1 MKYGTDLTELQDMRT
16 RRRYRY
22 RHVEKQ
28 TAYDEISAE
37 ERSQLMA
44 LNARLKCLEEQYLPI
59 LNAKGQSLQ
68 ARVSDPADWMKYFNL
83 EFVLTLSL
91 RKDDP
96 EYDEADDNVVLVLR
110 ESGFD
115 YDEPDRVW
123 GFGITNIN
131 YCHLKETHEGE
142 HHCYLFHA
150 LAEHCDLDWRDLLR
164 IGELWVDVKI
174 NEQSGRLP
182 VCNLFE
188 VSEGAK

>member
-1 MKYGTDLTELQDMRT
+1 MKYDTVLNELRNIRA

-28 TAYDEISAE
+28 TAYDKISAE
-37 ERSQLMA
+37 GRSQLMA
-44 LNARLKCLEEQYLPI
+44 LNAQLKRLEEQYLPI
-59 LNAKGQSLQ
+59 LNAKGESLQ
-68 ARVSDPADWMKYFNL
+68 ARVSDPADLMRFFNL
-83 EFVLTLSL
+83 EFVLTLCL

-96 EYDEADDNVVLVLR
+96 EYEETDDNILLVLR

-115 YDEPDRVW
+115 YDEPNRVR
-123 GFGITNIN
+123 GFGITDIN
-131 YCHLKETHEGE
+131 YCHLKEFHEGE

-174 NEQSGRLP
+174 DEQSGPLP
-182 VCNLFE
+182 ARNPLE
-188 VSEGAK
+188 VSEGAI

>member
-1 MKYGTDLTELQDMRT
+1 MKFGTDLTELQNTRT

-44 LNARLKCLEEQYLPI
+44 LNARLKRLEEQYLPI
-59 LNAKGQSLQ
+59 LNTKGQSLQ

-115 YDEPDRVW
+115 YDEPNRVW
-123 GFGITNIN
+123 GFGITDIN
-131 YCHLKETHEGE
+131 YRHLKETHKGE